1 MDPESPTQSVASYGS
16 NGSGTHLQRDTVG
29 LGGGASSVSS
39 DSSSSAGGGGVNSSS
54 AINMPADMY
63 SIFESY
69 IDASQHLIAAHD
81 TWDQAVLLLKRPNV
95 ASELHL
101 LLWPDLVDWPQ
112 AKITTWSVYLYSKT

>member
-16 NGSGTHLQRDTVG
+16 NGSGHHLQQNGGVG
-29 LGGGASSVSS
+29 GSGGGGGASSVSS
-39 DSSSSAGGGGVNSSS
+39 DSSSSVGVNSVS

-63 SIFESY
+63 SIFENY

-95 ASELHL
+95 AS
-101 LLWPDLVDWPQ
+101 
-112 AKITTWSVYLYSKT
+112 KIQLPSIMRVFV